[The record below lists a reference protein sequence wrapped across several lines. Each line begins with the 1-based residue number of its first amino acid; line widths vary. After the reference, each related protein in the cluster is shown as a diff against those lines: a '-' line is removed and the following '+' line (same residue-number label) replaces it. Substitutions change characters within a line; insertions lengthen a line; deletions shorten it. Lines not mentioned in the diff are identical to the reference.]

1 MVMALIAMLRSRLS
15 EDCALNAT
23 EKNDCDAVAFLVT
36 EYCQLADVGNVL
48 HTTVFASVTVN
59 EFGTRHVHVFPQARD
74 ANQNDNEY

>member
-1 MVMALIAMLRSRLS
+1 MALIATLRSLAS
-15 EDCALNAT
+15 VDWTFKAT

-48 HTTVFASVTVN
+48 HTTAFASVTVN
-59 EFGTRHVHVFPQARD
+59 ELGVRHDKAAFPQARV

>member
-1 MVMALIAMLRSRLS
+1 MK
-15 EDCALNAT
+15 AT
-23 EKNDCDAVAFLVT
+23 EKKDCDAVAFLVT

-59 EFGTRHVHVFPQARD
+59 ELGTRHDNIFPQARV

>member
-1 MVMALIAMLRSRLS
+1 MVIALIAMLRSVVS
-15 EDCALNAT
+15 VDCALNAT

-59 EFGTRHVHVFPQARD
+59 EFGVRHAYEHERV

>member
-1 MVMALIAMLRSRLS
+1 MK
-15 EDCALNAT
+15 AT

-48 HTTVFASVTVN
+48 HTAVFASVTVN
-59 EFGTRHVHVFPQARD
+59 KFGVRHDHVFPQTRI